1 MLKDNTKYGIVIG
14 FLAPF
19 IGMFGYYYWKFS
31 AYPLSDFIQ
40 SIFVEKKI
48 LTTMITF
55 SLMANA
61 ILFTLFI
68 NTDKDYTAK
77 GIFIFYLYMG
87 SCSYYFKDFILNE

>member
-1 MLKDNTKYGIVIG
+1 MLKDNTKYGVVLG

-31 AYPLSDFIQ
+31 AYPLADFIK
-40 SIFVEKKI
+40 SIFIEKKI

-55 SLMANA
+55 SLLANA
-61 ILFTLFI
+61 IIFTLFI

-77 GIFIFYLYMG
+77 GIFISTCIWAIALIVLKVVY
-87 SCSYYFKDFILNE
+87 

>member
-1 MLKDNTKYGIVIG
+1 MLKDNTKYGIVLG

-19 IGMFGYYYWKFS
+19 IGMLGFYYWKFS
-31 AYPLSDFIQ
+31 VYPLKDFIQ
-40 SIFVEKKI
+40 FIFIEKKI

-61 ILFTLFI
+61 VLFTLFI

-77 GIFIFYLYMG
+77 GIFISTCVWATLTIVLKLVY
-87 SCSYYFKDFILNE
+87 